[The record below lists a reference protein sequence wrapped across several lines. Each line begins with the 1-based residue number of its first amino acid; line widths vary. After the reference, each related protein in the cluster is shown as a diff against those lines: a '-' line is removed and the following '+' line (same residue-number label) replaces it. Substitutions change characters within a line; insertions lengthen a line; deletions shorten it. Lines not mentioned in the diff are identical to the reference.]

1 MDIKYI
7 KDAPNGPAG
16 STDKVTPFEG
26 NILILTGFA
35 EPVKTKAKRKSKS
48 KTGTDTDD
56 DAKTD
61 TEDE

>member
-16 STDKVTPFEG
+16 STDTVTDFEG
-26 NILILTGFA
+26 NILILTGLA
-35 EPVKTKAKRKSKS
+35 EPAKTKVKRKSKS

-56 DAKTD
+56 DAKTE